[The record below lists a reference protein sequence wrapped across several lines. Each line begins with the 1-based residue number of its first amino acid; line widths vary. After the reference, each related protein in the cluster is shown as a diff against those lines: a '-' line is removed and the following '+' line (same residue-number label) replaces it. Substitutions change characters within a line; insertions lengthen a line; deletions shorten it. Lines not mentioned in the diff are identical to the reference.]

1 MHEIHTVPW
10 HLVESLHE
18 YVHRCYGVLCV
29 DIQRYFPP
37 FILSEGKIISFVSQ
51 KKKAGGV
58 GNRLFRGLKLK
69 NELTFKILRLFIFF
83 VFFF

>member
-1 MHEIHTVPW
+1 M
-10 HLVESLHE
+10 
-18 YVHRCYGVLCV
+18 

-69 NELTFKILRLFIFF
+69 KELTFKVLRLFFFCF
-83 VFFF
+83 VFFKLGAYSPF